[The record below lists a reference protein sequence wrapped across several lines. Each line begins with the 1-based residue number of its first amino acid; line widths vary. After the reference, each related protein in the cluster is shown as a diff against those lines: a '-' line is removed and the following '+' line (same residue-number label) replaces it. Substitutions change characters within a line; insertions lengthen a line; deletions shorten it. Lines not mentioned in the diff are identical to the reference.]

1 MYEKKLAE
9 LQTQLHESSTASSSV
24 SPSGPRQHKHITLE
38 EEWEDQNRERLM
50 NTVLLANQLVR
61 EANML
66 SEALN
71 KDTLFRVTLTVSCYY
86 GDRCHGDVYL
96 CRVPACNCIMRL
108 FEYLFFFLSLFFFF
122 LFPLFFSVFTL
133 SLSLSISLF
142 PSSMYTFSSLLP
154 PPFLPS
160 SSPPSPRSPSLSSV
174 PDSIS
179 APKRCTLVTRLLYV
193 SYTDREVLT
202 PSGPSIRWPRRFS
215 RWGTCTSA

>member
-71 KDTLFRVTLTVSCYY
+71 KDTLFRVTLTVSCRY
-86 GDRCHGDVYL
+86 GDRCYGDVYL
-96 CRVPACNCIMRL
+96 CRVPCL
-108 FEYLFFFLSLFFFF
+108 
-122 LFPLFFSVFTL
+122 
-133 SLSLSISLF
+133 
-142 PSSMYTFSSLLP
+142 
-154 PPFLPS
+154 
-160 SSPPSPRSPSLSSV
+160 
-174 PDSIS
+174 
-179 APKRCTLVTRLLYV
+179 
-193 SYTDREVLT
+193 
-202 PSGPSIRWPRRFS
+202 
-215 RWGTCTSA
+215 